1 MAGWRLGWVCGD
13 KRFIGP
19 LEKFK
24 SFLDYGAPTF
34 MQLAGVAALNGSQDC
49 VRELSAIYERRMKKM
64 VHGLQKIGWKVSETK
79 GTMYI
84 WAGLPDC
91 LKKEG
96 SLSFAERLVKE
107 TGVVVSPGVGFGK
120 HGEGYVRM
128 SLVTHDRRFHDA
140 LLRIAKVTKEAKKE
154 EN

>member
-1 MAGWRLGWVCGD
+1 MIRRPPRSTL
-13 KRFIGP
+13 FP
-19 LEKFK
+19 YTTL
-24 SFLDYGAPTF
+24 
-34 MQLAGVAALNGSQDC
+34 
-49 VRELSAIYERRMKKM
+49 VRSLS
-64 VHGLQKIGWKVSETK
+64 
-79 GTMYI
+79 YI
-84 WAGLPDC
+84 WAGFPDC

-154 EN
+154 EK